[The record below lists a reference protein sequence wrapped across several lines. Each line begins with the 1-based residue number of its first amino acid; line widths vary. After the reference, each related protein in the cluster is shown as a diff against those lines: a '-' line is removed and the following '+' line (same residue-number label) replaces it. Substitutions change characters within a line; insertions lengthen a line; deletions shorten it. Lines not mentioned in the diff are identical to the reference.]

1 MKTRMLIKRNGKI
14 KRKLEY
20 QNPTKRVVNKTP
32 KCTYLNEDSLLA
44 VTYLKLELYEKMEKV
59 NGCIGLE

>member
-1 MKTRMLIKRNGKI
+1 MLIKRNGKI

-20 QNPTKRVVNKTP
+20 QNPMKRDVNKTP

-44 VTYLKLELYEKMEKV
+44 VSYLTLGLYEKMEKV
-59 NGCIGLE
+59 NGCIGFE